1 MIYLAQVQKKGFLG
15 KTGLRLLACQKSG
28 DIWALVSETEPIVTT
43 EANAFGEGILVLAD
57 ITTGGQIRTINEAT
71 EWAIN
76 LVQQYLTKGL
86 TPDFLQEQAD
96 EIEQW
101 RQSLTLQSQELSRRA
116 LELEARRDQ
125 LQELEEKLKKEHHRL
140 EILAQKLEV
149 TADDSSDQNEE
160 NQVRIEGKIT
170 D

>member
-28 DIWALVSETEPIVTT
+28 DIWGLVSETEPIVTT

-76 LVQQYLTKGL
+76 LIQQYLTKGL
-86 TPDFLQEQAD
+86 TPDFLDEQAD
-96 EIEQW
+96 EIEKW
-101 RQSLTLQSQELSRRA
+101 RQSLTLQSQELSRRSI
-116 LELEARRDQ
+116 ELEARRDQ
-125 LQELEEKLKKEHHRL
+125 LQALEEKLKKEERRL
-140 EILAQKLEV
+140 EILAHKLEESGDEHR
-149 TADDSSDQNEE
+149 AEKGEMRQDKM
-160 NQVRIEGKIT
+160 GK
-170 D
+170 

>member
-28 DIWALVSETEPIVTT
+28 DIWALVSETEPILTT
-43 EANAFGEGILVLAD
+43 ESNAFGEGILVLAE
-57 ITTGGQIRTINEAT
+57 ITTGGQIRSINEAT

-76 LVQQYLTKGL
+76 LIQQYLTKGL
-86 TPDFLQEQAD
+86 TPDFLQDQAD

-125 LQELEEKLKKEHHRL
+125 LQALEEKLKKEQRRL
-140 EILAQKLEV
+140 EILAQRLEGS
-149 TADDSSDQNEE
+149 AEDSSEE
-160 NQVRIEGKIT
+160 KGE

>member
-15 KTGLRLLACQKSG
+15 KTGLRLIACQKSG

-43 EANAFGEGILVLAD
+43 ESNTFGEGILVLAD
-57 ITTGGQIRTINEAT
+57 ITTAGQIRTINEAT

-76 LVQQYLTKGL
+76 LLKQYLTKGL
-86 TPDFLQEQAD
+86 TPDFLQEQAV

-125 LQELEEKLKKEHHRL
+125 LQELEEKLKKEQRRL
-140 EILAQKLEV
+140 QILAQNLKESE
-149 TADDSSDQNEE
+149 DDSSNENGE
-160 NQVRIEGKIT
+160 EQERLER
-170 D
+170 

>member
-15 KTGLRLLACQKSG
+15 KTGLRLLASQKSG
-28 DIWALVSETEPIVTT
+28 DIWALVSETEPILTT
-43 EANAFGEGILVLAD
+43 ESNAFGEGILVLAE
-57 ITTGGQIRTINEAT
+57 ITTGGQIRSINEAT

-76 LVQQYLTKGL
+76 LIQQYLTKGL
-86 TPDFLQEQAD
+86 TPDFLQDQAD

-125 LQELEEKLKKEHHRL
+125 LQALEEKLKKEQRRL
-140 EILAQKLEV
+140 EILAQRLEES
-149 TADDSSDQNEE
+149 AEDRSDEKGE
-160 NQVRIEGKIT
+160 

>member
-15 KTGLRLLACQKSG
+15 KTGLRLIACQKSG

-43 EANAFGEGILVLAD
+43 ESNTFGEGILVLAD
-57 ITTGGQIRTINEAT
+57 ITTAGQIRTINEAT

-76 LVQQYLTKGL
+76 LLKQYLTKGL
-86 TPDFLQEQAD
+86 TPDFLQEQAV

-125 LQELEEKLKKEHHRL
+125 LQELEEKLKKEQRRL
-140 EILAQKLEV
+140 QILAQNLKESEDESSNENGEEQERLEREN
-149 TADDSSDQNEE
+149 TA
-160 NQVRIEGKIT
+160 
-170 D
+170 

>member
-57 ITTGGQIRTINEAT
+57 IANTGQIRSINEAT

-76 LVQQYLTKGL
+76 LIQQYLTKGL
-86 TPDFLQEQAD
+86 TPAFLQDQAD

-125 LQELEEKLKKEHHRL
+125 LQTLEEKLKKEERRL

-149 TADDSSDQNEE
+149 SAEDSRDEKGE
-160 NQVRIEGKIT
+160 DEAK
-170 D
+170 

>member
-15 KTGLRLLACQKSG
+15 KTGLRLIACQKSG

-43 EANAFGEGILVLAD
+43 ESNTFGEGILVLAD
-57 ITTGGQIRTINEAT
+57 ITTAGQIRTINEAT

-76 LVQQYLTKGL
+76 LLKQYLTKGL
-86 TPDFLQEQAD
+86 TPDFLQEQAV

-125 LQELEEKLKKEHHRL
+125 LQELEEKLKKEQRRL
-140 EILAQKLEV
+140 QILAQNLKESE
-149 TADDSSDQNEE
+149 DDSSNENGEEQERLERE
-160 NQVRIEGKIT
+160 NT
-170 D
+170 A

>member
-28 DIWALVSETEPIVTT
+28 DTWGLVSETEPIVTT
-43 EANAFGEGILVLAD
+43 EANAFGEGSLVLAD
-57 ITTGGQIRTINEAT
+57 IANTGQIRSIKEAT
-71 EWAIN
+71 EWAIH
-76 LVQQYLTKGL
+76 LIQQYLNKGF
-86 TPDFLQEQAD
+86 TPDFLQEQAT

-125 LQELEEKLKKEHHRL
+125 LQTLEEKLKKEERRL
-140 EILAQKLEV
+140 EILAQKLEGSAKD
-149 TADDSSDQNEE
+149 TRDEKGEE
-160 NQVRIEGKIT
+160 EAK
-170 D
+170 

>member
-28 DIWALVSETEPIVTT
+28 DIWALVSETEPLVTT

-57 ITTGGQIRTINEAT
+57 IANTGQIRSINEAT

-76 LVQQYLTKGL
+76 LIQQYLTKGL

-125 LQELEEKLKKEHHRL
+125 LQTLEEKLKKEERRL
-140 EILAQKLEV
+140 EILAQKLEGS
-149 TADDSSDQNEE
+149 AEESSDEKGEE
-160 NQVRIEGKIT
+160 EAK
-170 D
+170 

>member
-28 DIWALVSETEPIVTT
+28 DIWGLVSETEPIVTT
-43 EANAFGEGILVLAD
+43 EANAFGEGILVLAE
-57 ITTGGQIRTINEAT
+57 ITTGGQIRSINEAT

-76 LVQQYLTKGL
+76 LIQQYLTKGL

-125 LQELEEKLKKEHHRL
+125 LQTLEEKLKKEERRL
-140 EILAQKLEV
+140 EILAKKLEGS
-149 TADDSSDQNEE
+149 AEDSRDEKGE
-160 NQVRIEGKIT
+160 IEGSNRG
-170 D
+170 

>member
-43 EANAFGEGILVLAD
+43 EGNAFGEGILVLAD
-57 ITTGGQIRTINEAT
+57 IANTGQIRSINEAT
-71 EWAIN
+71 DWAIN
-76 LVQQYLTKGL
+76 LIQQYLTKGL

-101 RQSLTLQSQELSRRA
+101 RQSLTLQSQELSRRS

-125 LQELEEKLKKEHHRL
+125 LQALEEKLKKEERRL
-140 EILAQKLEV
+140 EIWAKKLAGSAE
-149 TADDSSDQNEE
+149 DSRDEKGE
-160 NQVRIEGKIT
+160 DEAK
-170 D
+170 

>member
-28 DIWALVSETEPIVTT
+28 DIWALASEIEPIVTT
-43 EANAFGEGILVLAD
+43 EANAFGEGILVLVD
-57 ITTGGQIRTINEAT
+57 IANTGQIRSINEAT

-76 LVQQYLTKGL
+76 LIQQYLTKGL

-96 EIEQW
+96 EIEKW

-116 LELEARRDQ
+116 IELEARRDQ
-125 LQELEEKLKKEHHRL
+125 LQALEEKLKKEERRL
-140 EILAQKLEV
+140 ELLAQKLEGSV
-149 TADDSSDQNEE
+149 EE
-160 NQVRIEGKIT
+160 TI

>member
-15 KTGLRLLACQKSG
+15 KAGLRLLACQKSVDSWG
-28 DIWALVSETEPIVTT
+28 LVSETEPVVTT

-57 ITTGGQIRTINEAT
+57 IANTGQIRSIKEAT
-71 EWAIN
+71 EWAIH
-76 LVQQYLTKGL
+76 LIQQYLTKGL
-86 TPDFLQEQAD
+86 TPDFLQAQVE

-125 LQELEEKLKKEHHRL
+125 LQALEEKLKKEQRRL
-140 EILAQKLEV
+140 EILAQKLEGPGENIS
-149 TADDSSDQNEE
+149 DDKGE
-160 NQVRIEGKIT
+160 IT
-170 D
+170 GEKQA

>member
-57 ITTGGQIRTINEAT
+57 IANTGQIRSINEAT

-76 LVQQYLTKGL
+76 LIQQYLTKGL

-125 LQELEEKLKKEHHRL
+125 LQTLEEKLKKEERRL
-140 EILAQKLEV
+140 EIWAKKLAGSAE
-149 TADDSSDQNEE
+149 DSRDEKGEE
-160 NQVRIEGKIT
+160 EAK
-170 D
+170 

>member
-43 EANAFGEGILVLAD
+43 EANAFGEGILVLAE
-57 ITTGGQIRTINEAT
+57 ITTGGQIRTIKEAT

-96 EIEQW
+96 EIEKW
-101 RQSLTLQSQELSRRA
+101 RQSLTLQSQELSRRSI
-116 LELEARRDQ
+116 ELEARRDQ
-125 LQELEEKLKKEHHRL
+125 LQELEEKLKKEQRRL
-140 EILAQKLEV
+140 EILAQKLEESV
-149 TADDSSDQNEE
+149 GDRNDE
-160 NQVRIEGKIT
+160 NGEDEVRLEGKNT